1 MMEFEEFIE
10 KTARELEKSFEGKTA
25 RLREVLKNN
34 GVRRRGIILYSPGE
48 TAFPTEKPPEALGD
62 QPERTGG
69 MRPYMP

>member
-34 GVRRRGIILYSPGE
+34 GVRRRGIILYILNN
-48 TAFPTEKPPEALGD
+48 TEK
-62 QPERTGG
+62 QN
-69 MRPYMP
+69 